1 MIDKRSRVVTGN
13 PLPEKGVLSAQE
25 HRSQVRRAV
34 LASTIGTTIEWYDFF
49 LYGIATGLVFAR
61 LFFPSS
67 SPLVGTLQAFA
78 IYFAAFVSRPLGA
91 ALFGHY
97 GDRLGRKTTLIAT
110 LLVMGLAT
118 FLIGLLPTYAQIGT
132 SAALILA
139 VLRFLQGVGVGGEW
153 GGSVLV
159 AMEWARTPSHRG
171 FIASWPQLG
180 VPLGLLLANAVVLF
194 SSQFSGQAFLSWGWR
209 VPFWL
214 SAALIGIGLYI
225 RVRVLETPQFRILV
239 AERRLEKRPVLV
251 VLRKHL
257 REVLLAALARVGEQ
271 APSYVFSTFVYSY
284 ATTMLGVSR
293 DFLLGWQLI
302 GSLIACIATPFF
314 GFVSDR
320 VGRRRTYL
328 IGIVSTAIFGF
339 AYFSLLET
347 RSPVLVCVAL
357 ISSSIPPSIMYG
369 PQAALIAETFPSRVR
384 YSGAS
389 LAYHLASVLAGG
401 TTPLIATTLIVHY
414 HTGTAVAF
422 YVLACAAV
430 SFVATLFLKD
440 RTNQRIDDSD
450 YAAS

>member
-1 MIDKRSRVVTGN
+1 MIGGVEG
-13 PLPEKGVLSAQE
+13 PGLPSAQE
-25 HRSQVRRAV
+25 VRRAV

-180 VPLGLLLANAVVLF
+180 VPLGLLLANAMVLL
-194 SSQFSGQAFLSWGWR
+194 SSRFSGQAFLSWGWR

-284 ATTMLGVSR
+284 ATTMLGISR
-293 DFLLGWQLI
+293 DFLLGSQLI
-302 GSLIACIATPFF
+302 GSVIACIATPFF
-314 GFVSDR
+314 GFVSVR
-320 VGRRRTYL
+320 VGRWRTY
-328 IGIVSTAIFGF
+328 
-339 AYFSLLET
+339 
-347 RSPVLVCVAL
+347 
-357 ISSSIPPSIMYG
+357 
-369 PQAALIAETFPSRVR
+369 
-384 YSGAS
+384 
-389 LAYHLASVLAGG
+389 
-401 TTPLIATTLIVHY
+401 
-414 HTGTAVAF
+414 
-422 YVLACAAV
+422 
-430 SFVATLFLKD
+430 
-440 RTNQRIDDSD
+440 
-450 YAAS
+450 

>member
-1 MIDKRSRVVTGN
+1 M
-13 PLPEKGVLSAQE
+13 GV
-25 HRSQVRRAV
+25 
-34 LASTIGTTIEWYDFF
+34 
-49 LYGIATGLVFAR
+49 
-61 LFFPSS
+61 
-67 SPLVGTLQAFA
+67 
-78 IYFAAFVSRPLGA
+78 
-91 ALFGHY
+91 
-97 GDRLGRKTTLIAT
+97 
-110 LLVMGLAT
+110 AT
-118 FLIGLLPTYAQIGT
+118 FLIGLVPTYAQIGIG
-132 SAALILA
+132 APLMLAL
-139 VLRFLQGVGVGGEW
+139 LRFIQGVGVGGEW

-180 VPLGLLLANAVVLF
+180 VPLGLLIANAMVL
-194 SSQFSGQAFLSWGWR
+194 SSSRLSGEGFLSWGWR

-214 SAALIGIGLYI
+214 SLALIGIGLYV
-225 RVRVLETPQFRILV
+225 RVRVLETPQFRIV
-239 AERRLEKRPVLV
+239 AAERQLEKRPVLA
-251 VLRKHL
+251 VLRKQR

-284 ATTMLGVSR
+284 ATTMLGISR
-293 DFLLGWQLI
+293 DFLLGSQLI
-302 GSLIACIATPFF
+302 GSVIACLAIPFF

-369 PQAALIAETFPSRVR
+369 PQAALIAETFPTRVR

-389 LAYHLASVLAGG
+389 LAYNLAAVLAGG
-401 TTPLIATTLIVHY
+401 TTPLIATLLIASY

-430 SFVATLFLKD
+430 SFAATLLLKD
-440 RTNQRIDDSD
+440 RTNQRIDESD
-450 YAAS
+450 YGVS